1 MPFKKIKLQ
10 WAYIEQDS
18 VHEKSV
24 QEVDANLKV
33 IVIRFIFVY
42 SSLLL

>member
-10 WAYIEQDS
+10 QAYIEQDS
-18 VHEKSV
+18 VNEKSI